1 MADDTDAMNNV
12 VRFYSRGGPARAGHP
27 VLPLEEDSRLGKLAA
42 EELRQ
47 VLVRQIE
54 AASLRWSRN
63 GALVAPRDLPKPSDS
78 LVASASEA
86 CAKVALEEAIR
97 SVFWE
102 CGGPI
107 PKADMPMRLVRLQ
120 EDINASLRKVLED
133 LGYV

>member
-1 MADDTDAMNNV
+1 MADDTDAVNNV
-12 VRFYSRGGPARAGHP
+12 VRLYRRGDTMDSGHP
-27 VLPLEEDSRLGKLAA
+27 VLPLEEDARLGSVAA

-47 VLVRQIE
+47 ALVRQIE
-54 AASLRWSRN
+54 AASLRWSRD
-63 GALVAPRDLPKPSDS
+63 GALVAPGELPKPSDS

-97 SVFWE
+97 AVFWE

-107 PKADMPMRLVRLQ
+107 PKADMPLRLVRLQ
-120 EDINASLRKVLED
+120 EDINASLRKVLKD